1 MSNRRMT
8 PKGQMSGNGS
18 GPAIAHLPP
27 HFKAMFE
34 PRPPIDYKANL
45 VKRKMPP
52 LSGCAQFVDQFE
64 TELAPERIVF
74 ETPKQRQER
83 KRNEKMESEKTK
95 VAEEIAKWDPHG
107 EKEGNT
113 TDAYKTL
120 FIARLSYDTTEKKL
134 QREFE
139 QYGPLKTVRLVQDK
153 EGKPRGYAFL
163 EFEKEGDM
171 RAAYKQGDG
180 KKIDGRRVLV
190 DVERGRTVRNWQP
203 RRLGGGMGGTRKGGN
218 DVNERHSGR
227 ARPERGSERGSDRG
241 GDRDRGRSD
250 RKRERSRSRDRR
262 DRDRD
267 RRDRDRDRDR
277 DRRSRRD

>member
-1 MSNRRMT
+1 MT

-95 VAEEIAKWDPHG
+95 VAEEIAKCTFV
-107 EKEGNT
+107 N
-113 TDAYKTL
+113 
-120 FIARLSYDTTEKKL
+120 SN
-134 QREFE
+134 QRINNVSIF
-139 QYGPLKTVRLVQDK
+139 
-153 EGKPRGYAFL
+153 
-163 EFEKEGDM
+163 
-171 RAAYKQGDG
+171 
-180 KKIDGRRVLV
+180 
-190 DVERGRTVRNWQP
+190 
-203 RRLGGGMGGTRKGGN
+203 
-218 DVNERHSGR
+218 
-227 ARPERGSERGSDRG
+227 RGSSW
-241 GDRDRGRSD
+241 
-250 RKRERSRSRDRR
+250 RERRQHH
-262 DRDRD
+262 
-267 RRDRDRDRDR
+267 
-277 DRRSRRD
+277 